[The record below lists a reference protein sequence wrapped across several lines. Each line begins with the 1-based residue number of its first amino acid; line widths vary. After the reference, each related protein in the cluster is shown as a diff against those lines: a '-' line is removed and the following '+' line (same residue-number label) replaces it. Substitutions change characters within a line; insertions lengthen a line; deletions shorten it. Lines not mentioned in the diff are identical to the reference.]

1 MLRNG
6 QRGIANLSLK
16 ENHLKVTMDTR
27 QALMSA
33 VADEEVSES
42 DDQAGSTVS
51 ISWNELNLWSVSM
64 IFEKWI
70 LRFKLY
76 VWTMFEKEKV
86 DLAKNDKQWIWRAVI
101 IKK

>member
-33 VADEEVSES
+33 VADEAVSES

-51 ISWNELNLWSVSM
+51 ISWNELNL
-64 IFEKWI
+64 
-70 LRFKLY
+70 
-76 VWTMFEKEKV
+76 
-86 DLAKNDKQWIWRAVI
+86 
-101 IKK
+101 

>member
-33 VADEEVSES
+33 VADEAVSES

-51 ISWNELNLWSVSM
+51 ISWNELNLRSVSM
-64 IFEKWI
+64 IFEK
-70 LRFKLY
+70 
-76 VWTMFEKEKV
+76 
-86 DLAKNDKQWIWRAVI
+86 
-101 IKK
+101 